1 MSQQSPGG
9 APRYTVGQIV
19 MTVLGVIL
27 LLPGLCSLLFI
38 ISMAGEIRMSD
49 PIVQLIVGLW
59 VICFLVSAGGVA
71 LLYAAR
77 KGARKSP

>member
-1 MSQQSPGG
+1 MSQQVPGG

-19 MTVLGVIL
+19 MTVFGVIL
-27 LLPGLCSLLFI
+27 LLPGLCSLLFM

-49 PIVQLIVGLW
+49 PIAQLIVGLW
-59 VICFLVSAGGVA
+59 VMCFLISAGGVA

-77 KGARKSP
+77 NSARKAR